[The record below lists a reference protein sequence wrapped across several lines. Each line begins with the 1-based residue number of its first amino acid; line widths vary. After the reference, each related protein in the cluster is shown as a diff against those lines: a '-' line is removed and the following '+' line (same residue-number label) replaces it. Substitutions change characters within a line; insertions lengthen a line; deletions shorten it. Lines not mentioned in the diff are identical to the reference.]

1 MKFSSRSSQALPH
14 RNASS
19 TPCIRALAVLVLVGA
34 ALVFGSGLTKAQ
46 DETPGPILKLFAV
59 GGVLTEDGTL
69 WQYSPSRKWQTI
81 DEAFRDQ
88 GRETKILPLPVP
100 ASSIVEMVTFG
111 FLLTQGGD
119 TWLYE
124 LEEDSWIKLPPPK

>member
-1 MKFSSRSSQALPH
+1 MKRRSTLV
-14 RNASS
+14 
-19 TPCIRALAVLVLVGA
+19 RARLAVLTFIMLLSATVASGQDA
-34 ALVFGSGLTKAQ
+34 A
-46 DETPGPILKLFAV
+46 PGKILKLFAV
-59 GGVLTEDGTL
+59 GGVLTADGTL

-100 ASSIVEMVTFG
+100 ASSIAEMLTFG
-111 FLLTQGGD
+111 FLLTDGGD

-124 LEEDSWIKLPPPK
+124 LEDDKWVKLPAPGAK